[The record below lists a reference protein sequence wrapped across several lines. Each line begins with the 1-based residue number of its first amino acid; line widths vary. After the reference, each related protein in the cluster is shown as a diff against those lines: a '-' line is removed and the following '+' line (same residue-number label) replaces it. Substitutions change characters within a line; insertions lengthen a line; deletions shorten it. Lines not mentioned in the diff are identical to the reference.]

1 MTATVD
7 LSHPVLRGAALL
19 ALAAAAMMTV
29 MLVRCAKDEKVT
41 FKPVTF
47 AELEG
52 WRDDDHAAAFRTLL
66 TSCRK
71 RKRANPAC
79 GEALA
84 LGDRVDRETARA
96 FFETHFVPHA
106 VVHTESQG
114 MVTGYYEPE
123 VRGAREQGGAY
134 QVPVYALPDDLIK
147 LKPDTMRA
155 RYNDEITGAL
165 AGAPAGKPKAPPK
178 PYYTRAEIDAGAL
191 EGRGLELL
199 WLDDPVE
206 LFFMQIQGS
215 GRVRLP
221 DGSTVRL
228 GYAGKNGHS
237 YTSIG
242 KRLLE
247 MGEGRPERL
256 TMDGIKD
263 WLRADPARGRALMH
277 ENKSYV
283 FFVTIDGDGPV
294 GAESTVLTP
303 LRSLA
308 VDTAYHKL
316 GTPVFVTAPDLAGP
330 GGKPFRRLMIAQ
342 DVGSAIRGPERGDI
356 YFGSGDAAGAI
367 AGRTKHGAKF
377 HVLLPK

>member
-1 MTATVD
+1 MTALID
-7 LSHPVLRGAALL
+7 SLLSPRGAAWL
-19 ALAAAAMMTV
+19 ALGA
-29 MLVRCAKDEKVT
+29 LVTLAIALALMFMRGEKREEKASL
-41 FKPVTF
+41 KPVTF
-47 AELEG
+47 AALEG
-52 WRDDDHAAAFRTLL
+52 WHEDDHAAAFCTLL
-66 TSCRK
+66 ASCRK
-71 RKRANPAC
+71 RAKANPAC
-79 GEALA
+79 GAALA
-84 LGDRVDRETARA
+84 LGDDVDRETARK
-96 FFETHFVPHA
+96 FFEAHFIPHE
-106 VVHTESQG
+106 VIHNKSRG
-114 MVTGYYEPE
+114 LVTGYYEPE

-134 QVPVYALPDDLIK
+134 QVPVYALPDDLVT
-147 LKPDTMRA
+147 LKPDTERA
-155 RYNDEITGAL
+155 RWNSEITGAI
-165 AGAPAGKPKAPPK
+165 AGAPKSR

-215 GRVRLP
+215 GRVRLA
-221 DGSTVRL
+221 DGSTIRL

-256 TMDGIKD
+256 TMDGIKE

-283 FFVTIDGDGPV
+283 FFVAFDGEGPV
-294 GAESTVLTP
+294 GAEGTVLTP
-303 LRSLA
+303 VRSLA

-316 GTPVFVTAPDLAGP
+316 GTPVFVSAPKLKGADDA
-330 GGKPFRRLMIAQ
+330 PFRRLMIAQ

-356 YFGSGDAAGAI
+356 YFGSGDEAGAI
-367 AGRTKHGAKF
+367 AGRTKHEAKF